1 MRIAI
6 FSNTYLPTVSG
17 VVRSIVSYK
26 KALEQLG
33 HEVHI
38 FTQGTRSYNDEEPN
52 IHRYFSFQI
61 GLPNNLPVTVPYSR
75 RFDRLLRELKP
86 DVVHSQ
92 HPVLLGSL
100 AQQKAHQLGIPLV
113 YTLHAQYWE
122 YSVYLPFR
130 VLQVVYARSVVKQL
144 KRYMENCDHIVAPSE
159 SLHQYISSRFE
170 IAQPIS
176 VIPTGINLELFDHNR
191 RAEFRARQ
199 GWANQFVIVSTG
211 RLAPEKNWPD
221 LIKAIAPIMQRH
233 PQIQLALIGDGPQR
247 SELEKLTVDLG
258 IAKRVMFMGMVN
270 YEKVPEYL
278 IASDLFAFASLTET
292 QGLVTLE
299 AMAAGLP
306 VVAYDGIGTRDV
318 VDDGINGILT
328 QANPLD
334 LAAAIETIIEDTK
347 LRAQLQVGAQST
359 ARKMDIHVL
368 AERLVRVY
376 ETSIAQVQ
384 KN

>member
-1 MRIAI
+1 
-6 FSNTYLPTVSG
+6 
-17 VVRSIVSYK
+17 
-26 KALEQLG
+26 LEQLG

-75 RFDRLLRELKP
+75 RFDRLLRDLKP
-86 DVVHSQ
+86 NVVHSQ
-92 HPVLLGSL
+92 HPVLLGRL
-100 AQQKAHQLGIPLV
+100 AQQKARQLGVPLV

-122 YSVYLPFR
+122 YGVYLPIR
-130 VLQVVYARSVVKQL
+130 ILQVVYGRSVVKQL
-144 KRYMENCDHIVAPSE
+144 RRYMENSDHIVAPSE
-159 SLHQYISSRFE
+159 SLRQYISSKFE
-170 IAQPIS
+170 IAKPIS
-176 VIPTGINLELFDHNR
+176 VIPTGVNLELFDQSR

-199 GWANQFVIVSTG
+199 GWANQFVIISTG

-221 LIKAIAPIMQRH
+221 LIKTVATIMQRH
-233 PQIQLALIGDGPQR
+233 PQVHLVLLGDGPQR
-247 SELEKLTVDLG
+247 SDLEQLTKDLLVAKKVTFLG
-258 IAKRVMFMGMVN
+258 IVP
-270 YEKVPEYL
+270 YEKVPEFL

-299 AMAAGLP
+299 AMASGLP

-334 LAAAIETIIEDTK
+334 LAAAPK
-347 LRAQLQVGAQST
+347 V
-359 ARKMDIHVL
+359 
-368 AERLVRVY
+368 RLEKWTFMY
-376 ETSIAQVQ
+376 WP
-384 KN
+384 KDW